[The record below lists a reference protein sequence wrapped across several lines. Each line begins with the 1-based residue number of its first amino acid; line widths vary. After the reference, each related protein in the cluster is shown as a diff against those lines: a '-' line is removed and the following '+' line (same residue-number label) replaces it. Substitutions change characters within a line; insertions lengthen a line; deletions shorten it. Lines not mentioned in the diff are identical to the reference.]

1 MQFLPADIQHI
12 ADLARLDL
20 MPVELASYG
29 TQLSDITGY
38 IDQLKIVS
46 AQTINNTDP
55 SLTNV
60 WREDKVQAWNP
71 EENWQALSQGELEA
85 GLIKVKRVL

>member
-1 MQFLPADIQHI
+1 MKFLPVDIQYI

-20 MPVELASYG
+20 TPAELASYG
-29 TQLSDITGY
+29 AQLSDITGY
-38 IDQLKIVS
+38 IDQLKAVP
-46 AQTINNTDP
+46 AQINNNTVP
-55 SLTNV
+55 PLTNV

-85 GLIKVKRVL
+85 GLVKVKRVL